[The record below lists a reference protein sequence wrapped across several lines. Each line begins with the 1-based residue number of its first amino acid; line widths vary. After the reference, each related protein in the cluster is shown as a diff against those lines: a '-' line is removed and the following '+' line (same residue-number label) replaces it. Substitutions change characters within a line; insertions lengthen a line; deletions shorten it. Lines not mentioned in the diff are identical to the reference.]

1 MHPFSQWRDRIEIL
15 TPPFPWDRPQWQDRG
30 GPPVVL
36 LHGLWR
42 GWRAMRPMARAL
54 ERDGYSTLII
64 PYPSARK
71 PVRELVAQ
79 VREEVEKIAG
89 DQMVHFI
96 THSLGGI
103 IVRELLAGEVPWQT
117 GRIVMLAP
125 PNQGSEIVDWSK
137 NHPVLR
143 KVLGPAGQALGSDG
157 IPCELPALPADL
169 QAAAVMGRRS
179 SIPFFR
185 KLLGPENDGIVSAD
199 KGRIH
204 GLRGFSVIDADHTFI
219 QMHPEAIQL
228 CLNFLKTGEWPG

>member
-1 MHPFSQWRDRIEIL
+1 MHPFSQWRDRVEIL

-30 GPPVVL
+30 GQTVVL

-54 ERDGYSTLII
+54 GQEGFSTLIV

-71 PVRELVAQ
+71 PVGELVAQ
-79 VREEVEKIAG
+79 VRAEVEKISG
-89 DQMVHFI
+89 NQPVHFI

-103 IVRELLAGEVPWQT
+103 IVRELLAGDVPWES
-117 GRIVMLAP
+117 GKVVMLAP
-125 PNQGSEIVDWSK
+125 PNQGSEIVDWSRDY
-137 NHPVLR
+137 PVLR

-157 IPCELPALPADL
+157 VPGALPALPVDL
-169 QAAAVMGRRS
+169 AAAVIMGRRS

-185 KLLGPENDGIVSAD
+185 KLLGQENDGIVSAD
-199 KGRIH
+199 KGLIE

-219 QMHPEAIQL
+219 QMHPEAIRL
-228 CLNFLKTGEWPG
+228 CLHFLKTGAWCA